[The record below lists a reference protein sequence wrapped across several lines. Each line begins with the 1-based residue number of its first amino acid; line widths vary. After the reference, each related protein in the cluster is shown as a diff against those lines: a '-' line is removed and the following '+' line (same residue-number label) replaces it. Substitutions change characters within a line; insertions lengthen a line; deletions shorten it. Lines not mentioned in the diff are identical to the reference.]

1 MARKNGYEVG
11 YGKPPRKHQFP
22 KGKSG
27 NPKGR
32 PKGSPNFRVAIRR
45 QLAKTAVVSEGGRR
59 RSLTKMDIG
68 ATQLANKIAAGD
80 LRALMVA
87 LSVPG
92 ILEGDEQK
100 PQVLVNEDDK
110 KVALAILA
118 RIQKAFGGGSGS
130 GGVS

>member
-1 MARKNGYEVG
+1 MARKPYEVG
-11 YGKPPRKHQFP
+11 YAKPPRTYQFK

-32 PKGSPNFRVAIRR
+32 PKGSPNFRVAFRK

-92 ILEGDEQK
+92 LLDGDEQK
-100 PQVLVNEDDK
+100 PQVLVNEADK
-110 KVALAILA
+110 KVALAVLA
-118 RIQKAFGGGSGS
+118 RMQKALGGGSG
-130 GGVS
+130 GGS

>member
-1 MARKNGYEVG
+1 MARKPYEVG
-11 YGKPPRKHQFP
+11 YAKPPRKHQFP

-92 ILEGDEQK
+92 LLDGDEQK

-118 RIQKAFGGGSGS
+118 RIQEAFGGGSG
-130 GGVS
+130 GGS

>member
-1 MARKNGYEVG
+1 MARKPYEVG
-11 YGKPPRKHQFP
+11 YAKPPRKHQFP

-59 RSLTKMDIG
+59 RNLTKMDIG

-92 ILEGDEQK
+92 LLDGDEQK

-118 RIQKAFGGGSGS
+118 RIQKAFGGGTGS
-130 GGVS
+130 GGGS